1 MSPSRRKRISVL
13 ISGRGS
19 NMMSI
24 LDSCERGE
32 INGDIVVVISNKA
45 DAEGLTKAAARG
57 VQTLVISHRAF
68 PDRESFDRAVVAE
81 LENRQVDL
89 VCLAGFMRLLS
100 PWFIKSFRNR
110 IMNIHPALLPSFP
123 GLHGQKQ
130 AIDFGVKISGAT
142 VHFVD
147 ENLDHGPIIIQR
159 AVEVRDDDT
168 EDSLSERILKIEHQI
183 YPEAVRLFC
192 DDRLRLN
199 GRKVSIMPCRA
210 SRPRRD

>member
-1 MSPSRRKRISVL
+1 MSARKNIGVL

-24 LDSCERGE
+24 LDACDRGE
-32 INGDIVVVISNKA
+32 INGDVVVVVSNRAK
-45 DAEGLTKAAARG
+45 AEGLQKAADRG
-57 VQTLVISHRAF
+57 RETLFISHRDF
-68 PDRESFDRAVVAE
+68 ESREAFDRAVVAE
-81 LENRQVDL
+81 LQRRSVDL

-100 PWFIKSFRNR
+100 PWFVRQYRNR

-130 AIDFGVKISGAT
+130 AVDWGVKISGAT

-147 ENLDHGPIIIQR
+147 EELDHGPIIVQR
-159 AVEVRDDDT
+159 PVEVRDDDD
-168 EDSLSERILKIEHQI
+168 EDSLSSRILEVEHQV

-192 DDRLRLN
+192 EDRLSVS
-199 GRKVSIMPCRA
+199 GRAVKV
-210 SRPRRD
+210 RR

>member
-1 MSPSRRKRISVL
+1 MSARKKIGVL

-24 LDSCERGE
+24 LDASERGD

-45 DAEGLTKAAARG
+45 DAEGLKNAAARG
-57 VQTLVISHRAF
+57 VEALFVSHRDFA
-68 PDRESFDRAVVAE
+68 DRESFDRAVVDK
-81 LENRQVDL
+81 LEKREVEL

-100 PWFIKSFRNR
+100 PWFVSRFHNR

-130 AIDFGVKISGAT
+130 AVDYGVKISGAT

-147 ENLDHGPIIIQR
+147 EKLDHGPIIIQR
-159 AVEVRDDDT
+159 AVDVLDDDT
-168 EDSLSERILKIEHQI
+168 EESLSARILEIEHRI

-192 DDRLRLN
+192 DDRLRVED
-199 GRKVSIMPCRA
+199 RKIFLKK
-210 SRPRRD
+210 